1 MEYEEIVT
9 AYKNGSLDISDF
21 KKKLDIARPLKGRP
35 KYRAVD
41 KIGEN
46 FFVLRQVTNLLSM
59 PRIPEKAEAFEKDLE
74 ILLNEYYTN
83 LINSIRDVKAW
94 KYMGLV
100 PSEYSLEKFE
110 NLSNAQKF
118 AIIRELMKKYYR
130 FLDIQKIADMRDSF
144 KADEKFTDEDV
155 RALLF
160 LNQMYN
166 AFENKNIREEF
177 FCFDKPFLMSLMNFK
192 KSKKLRI
199 EDYMKEKE
207 RSVKGRERKIY
218 ADYKIYSNY
227 FSTEDYRDIIEN
239 LMLVKKTLNKPF
251 GKIIEYYSDMSESE
265 SEQKDLIEFEE
276 KLKDLEKRY
285 AEMNSLKIESEKLRR
300 IKEIEELRQKQ
311 LEESRKRAEDFEK
324 RQRKAVEELKKVQE
338 KAERDRIIGKTE
350 GSTGKMEQEV
360 ISQEK
365 KVAAREIVKPLI
377 FFWFGKDNIS
387 LTKDIGTRKVNEFF
401 KSLKAYED
409 KTGIRLSLFM
419 VTNAN
424 QFTTQN
430 RVKELQKKAEDYEM
444 PRLVEGA
451 LGGYGTF
458 KIDKNGNVIDIA
470 KMSFENREKIKKLL
484 ERTLR
489 FSLPT
494 ELIDE
499 TEENYLR
506 YEFTDK
512 KDASIDIR
520 YLQAMAG
527 RLLKDEKVKSQ
538 PLKFVPYIEKNRAGI
553 DVLLASQYK
562 GLSQLADYYKAKYH
576 LASGKGFQ
584 VSTSSI
590 DEFLTKTLNE
600 NGERE

>member
-177 FCFDKPFLMSLMNFK
+177 FCFDKSFLMSLMNFK

-207 RSVKGRERKIY
+207 SSVKGRERKIY

-227 FSTEDYRDIIEN
+227 FSTEDSDI
-239 LMLVKKTLNKPF
+239 
-251 GKIIEYYSDMSESE
+251 SE
-265 SEQKDLIEFEE
+265 
-276 KLKDLEKRY
+276 
-285 AEMNSLKIESEKLRR
+285 
-300 IKEIEELRQKQ
+300 
-311 LEESRKRAEDFEK
+311 
-324 RQRKAVEELKKVQE
+324 
-338 KAERDRIIGKTE
+338 
-350 GSTGKMEQEV
+350 
-360 ISQEK
+360 
-365 KVAAREIVKPLI
+365 
-377 FFWFGKDNIS
+377 
-387 LTKDIGTRKVNEFF
+387 
-401 KSLKAYED
+401 
-409 KTGIRLSLFM
+409 
-419 VTNAN
+419 
-424 QFTTQN
+424 
-430 RVKELQKKAEDYEM
+430 
-444 PRLVEGA
+444 
-451 LGGYGTF
+451 
-458 KIDKNGNVIDIA
+458 
-470 KMSFENREKIKKLL
+470 
-484 ERTLR
+484 
-489 FSLPT
+489 
-494 ELIDE
+494 
-499 TEENYLR
+499 
-506 YEFTDK
+506 
-512 KDASIDIR
+512 
-520 YLQAMAG
+520 
-527 RLLKDEKVKSQ
+527 
-538 PLKFVPYIEKNRAGI
+538 
-553 DVLLASQYK
+553 
-562 GLSQLADYYKAKYH
+562 
-576 LASGKGFQ
+576 
-584 VSTSSI
+584 
-590 DEFLTKTLNE
+590 
-600 NGERE
+600 